1 MNILIIDT
9 ETANCVEQPLPYDV
23 GYQIV
28 DNTTGEILVKRSFVV
43 AEIFLDKEMMQNA
56 YFAEKI
62 PQYWE
67 QIKEG
72 KRTLKKL
79 LNIRRIL
86 WADMREYNA
95 YKVGA
100 YNMGFDKRATNNDA
114 RFITCSFIRWF
125 FPYNT
130 EYFCIWNMACSSI
143 LKTPAFINY
152 AERNGFIS
160 DCGNVQTSAEIAY
173 RFITNNTDFIEEH
186 TGLEDVDIERQIY
199 MRIIKSG
206 LDFDDSISYNCWRKV
221 QVYRKA
227 LKGE

>member
-23 GYQIV
+23 GYQVV
-28 DNTTGEILVKRSFVV
+28 DTSSGEVLVERSFVV

-100 YNMGFDKRATNNDA
+100 YNMGFDKRAANNDA

-125 FPYNT
+125 FPYKT

-143 LKTPAFINY
+143 LSTPAFISF

-160 DCGNVQTSAEIAY
+160 DYGNVQTSAEITY
-173 RFITNNTDFIEEH
+173 KFITNNTNFIEEH
-186 TGLEDVDIERQIY
+186 TGLEDVNIEREIY
-199 MRIIKSG
+199 MKILRSG
-206 LDFDDSISYNCWRKV
+206 LAFDDSISYNCWRKV
-221 QVYRKA
+221 QQYRKA